1 MAPRLVEL
9 CFQTAGLWEAGR
21 AGPARAARSMST
33 RCACSPTRRPLP
45 AACTPSCIRDDE
57 RYDCAVVD
65 ELGTVLVRVEGYRTI
80 ALPGRL
86 ADDVR
91 APVADAMAD

>member
-9 CFQTAGLWEAGR
+9 CFQTAGLWQAGR
-21 AGPARAARSMST
+21 EGLLGLPLHVDAVRVLADPATAPGGLYAVVHPR
-33 RCACSPTRRPLP
+33 
-45 AACTPSCIRDDE
+45 DE

-65 ELGTVLVRVEGYRTI
+65 EHGTVLLRVEGYRTI